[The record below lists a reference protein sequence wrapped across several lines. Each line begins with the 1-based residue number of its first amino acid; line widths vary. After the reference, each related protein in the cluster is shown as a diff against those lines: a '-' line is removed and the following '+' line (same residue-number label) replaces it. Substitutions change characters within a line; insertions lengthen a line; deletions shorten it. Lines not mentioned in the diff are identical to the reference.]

1 MVDESGSVIVLKNNV
16 PRYLII
22 DFSKASEE
30 RLAADEDVSV
40 ISRRLIAKNKA
51 AYKELAAND
60 QAQHD
65 TGHHLHDELIR
76 ETGGRLGLRD
86 ESMLD
91 AALNAPFHSFS
102 GADAYPSIQHKAA
115 RLGFSLI
122 QNHPFIDGKQA
133 YWSPCHACFS

>member
-1 MVDESGSVIVLKNNV
+1 MIRLSMTQVI
-16 PRYLII
+16 
-22 DFSKASEE
+22 
-30 RLAADEDVSV
+30 
-40 ISRRLIAKNKA
+40 
-51 AYKELAAND
+51 
-60 QAQHD
+60 
-65 TGHHLHDELIR
+65 TLHDELIR

-122 QNHPFIDGKQA
+122 QNHPFIDGNKRTGAHVMLVFLELNGIELA
-133 YWSPCHACFS
+133 YEQGELTMFILQIAKGEVDTPQILQWILDHEIR